1 MNFHPQK
8 LLFVFSKQW
17 KGYLIKLIK
26 NRIFF
31 YNSHNGLHIT
41 NPICHNRTI
50 VTIEGTLQKRDS
62 IIDATNKNKS
72 KGSSEGTVSLFST
85 VTSAEN
91 LFYLHLLIGWT
102 SLKMAEDSEKNYY
115 CFERGNDNKI
125 IIWQNLYENPNKT
138 KKIFENFDFRG
149 LILTF
154 AAWKKF
160 VVTEALAQ
168 RCSVKMVFLE
178 VSQSSQEKGLQLH

>member
-1 MNFHPQK
+1 
-8 LLFVFSKQW
+8 
-17 KGYLIKLIK
+17 
-26 NRIFF
+26 
-31 YNSHNGLHIT
+31 
-41 NPICHNRTI
+41 
-50 VTIEGTLQKRDS
+50 
-62 IIDATNKNKS
+62 
-72 KGSSEGTVSLFST
+72 
-85 VTSAEN
+85 
-91 LFYLHLLIGWT
+91 
-102 SLKMAEDSEKNYY
+102 MAEDSEKNYY

-125 IIWQNLYENPNKT
+125 IIWQNLYENPNKR

-160 VVTEALAQ
+160 VLTEALAQ